1 MRGQSCA
8 SCCGRSAQREA
19 SKPATDGPG
28 PPEGWSWREEKDM
41 EMDQKD
47 QKEASVASVTPNS
60 KNKKKRKAAKEG
72 ADEEEE
78 EDDEEK
84 HA

>member
-1 MRGQSCA
+1 LCIGKIVQLVSLC
-8 SCCGRSAQREA
+8 CCGRPAQREA

-28 PPEGWSWREEKDM
+28 PPEGWFWKEEKYK
-41 EMDQKD
+41 EKDQKD
-47 QKEASVASVTPNS
+47 QKEAVTPNS

-72 ADEEEE
+72 AGEEE
-78 EDDEEK
+78 EDEER